1 MAKFKNVFKILV
13 RAAMIIG
20 YLGLIVVL
28 VWQALTPGRQSSN
41 ISSSV
46 GDKLNEVVT
55 EIKKP
60 VVEIVNVESISIS
73 SVTVDGKKYSENIT
87 LSISQSGTVN
97 CKVAPENATNQSLK
111 YRSSDEQI
119 LTVYATGKIVG
130 KGEGTASVIVSAA
143 ENEEI
148 TAEIT
153 VNVVKVLATKLQID
167 NIPKELHVGESHKL
181 GTLFT
186 PKNASDRSVKW
197 TSSNTS
203 VISVNSSGSL
213 SAKKEGTATITVTSA
228 TNPSLTASV
237 TITVLPKIEKPILPV
252 SSIKISAK
260 STVGYIGSTLTLSAK
275 LSPSGST
282 GKVEWY
288 SADEEIATITQ
299 SGVVTCLLAGKVTIT
314 AKCGENIT
322 DSITI
327 TVKEVISKTI
337 TLEAWNLTATDNG
350 YLLKQGKAAKIFATL
365 DETATVHN
373 VSFASSDESVAKI
386 GPDGVI
392 EALAGGTVTITVS
405 TSYDDE
411 TTEVFFQLVIDPL
424 SLKDTIEN
432 FYYVVRKSVGHFG
445 AFLVLGFLGSHT
457 YYIIFKKNLK
467 GKLGAFVVNL
477 VAGFAVAG
485 ITEILQL
492 PYFTQGRY
500 CSFNDVLLD
509 FNGYCTSSIPIFTIM
524 ILAHFILPLI
534 KKKKN
539 R

>member
-1 MAKFKNVFKILV
+1 MAKFKNVFKVFI
-13 RAAMIIG
+13 RTAMIIG
-20 YLGLIVVL
+20 YLSLIVVL
-28 VWQALTPGRQSSN
+28 VWQALTPGHQSSD

-97 CKVAPENATNQSLK
+97 CKVAPENATNQSLN

-130 KGEGTASVIVSAA
+130 KSEGTASVIVSAA

-153 VNVVKVLATKLQID
+153 VNVVKVLATKIQID
-167 NIPKELHVGESHKL
+167 NIPKELRVGESHKL
-181 GTLFT
+181 GALFT

-203 VISVNSSGSL
+203 VVSVNSSGSL
-213 SAKKEGTATITVTSA
+213 SAKKEGTATITVTST

-260 STVGYIGSTLTLSAK
+260 STVGYIGSTLKLSAK
-275 LSPSGST
+275 LSPSGSI

-365 DETATVHN
+365 DIKIFFPKTNFICFKSFNKSNKSKLT
-373 VSFASSDESVAKI
+373 SFA
-386 GPDGVI
+386 
-392 EALAGGTVTITVS
+392 T
-405 TSYDDE
+405 
-411 TTEVFFQLVIDPL
+411 
-424 SLKDTIEN
+424 
-432 FYYVVRKSVGHFG
+432 
-445 AFLVLGFLGSHT
+445 
-457 YYIIFKKNLK
+457 
-467 GKLGAFVVNL
+467 
-477 VAGFAVAG
+477 
-485 ITEILQL
+485 
-492 PYFTQGRY
+492 
-500 CSFNDVLLD
+500 
-509 FNGYCTSSIPIFTIM
+509 
-524 ILAHFILPLI
+524 FIKRL
-534 KKKKN
+534 
-539 R
+539 